1 MCRCS
6 DLSNEKISKGNLRA
20 LLVLSQIKKNNSK
33 TISHKIY
40 KQKNKINLTSKIS
53 NGEFLKN
60 KIARDE
66 TGVLLEA
73 LENDI
78 GEEIEEEEV
87 DAIWHALKVKANKE
101 D

>member
-1 MCRCS
+1 M
-6 DLSNEKISKGNLRA
+6 
-20 LLVLSQIKKNNSK
+20 
-33 TISHKIY
+33 SHKIY

>member
-1 MCRCS
+1 MCRCL

-20 LLVLSQIKKNNSK
+20 LLVLSY
-33 TISHKIY
+33 KIY

-53 NGEFLKN
+53 NGEFLNN

-78 GEEIEEEEV
+78 GEEIEEEERDV
-87 DAIWHALKVKANKE
+87 IWHALKVKANKE